1 MKQYTHLVW
10 DFNGTL
16 LNDVLSDFHAA
27 NRLLVR
33 HGLAP
38 MENVERYREVF
49 GFPVIDYYHRLGFD
63 CSEAS
68 FSSLAAEWWEDYR
81 HRAEKAE
88 LYPEIPRI
96 LREMKRSG
104 VPQIVLSATEEKML
118 EKQVEDLG
126 IAGLFAEIIGA
137 DNVEGRG
144 KADLAKLWR
153 ERNPKAV
160 PLMVGDTDHD
170 AETARAMGADII
182 LLTCGHQSRE
192 KLEKANPLM
201 VCERPETIPFAL
213 LFRGK
218 FKE

>member
-1 MKQYTHLVW
+1 
-10 DFNGTL
+10 
-16 LNDVLSDFHAA
+16 
-27 NRLLVR
+27 
-33 HGLAP
+33 
-38 MENVERYREVF
+38 
-49 GFPVIDYYHRLGFD
+49 
-63 CSEAS
+63 
-68 FSSLAAEWWEDYR
+68 
-81 HRAEKAE
+81 
-88 LYPEIPRI
+88 
-96 LREMKRSG
+96 
-104 VPQIVLSATEEKML
+104 ML
-118 EKQVEDLG
+118 EKQLKELG
-126 IAGLFAEIIGA
+126 IAELFSEIIGA

-218 FKE
+218 IKE